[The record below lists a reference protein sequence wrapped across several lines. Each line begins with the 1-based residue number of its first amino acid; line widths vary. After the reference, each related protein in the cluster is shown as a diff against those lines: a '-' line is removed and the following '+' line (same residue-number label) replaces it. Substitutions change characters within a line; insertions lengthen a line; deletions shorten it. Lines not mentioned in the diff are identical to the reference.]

1 MKFIDGELGFTEVR
15 SNIMSNGP
23 SILKAVI
30 NWYLDGSLDHPE
42 KAKKL
47 ISILACICEGKMK
60 ATTSDDG
67 MVDFSLTSEY
77 EDYIHKWDSIF
88 KDLEQESVIR
98 GPWV

>member
-47 ISILACICEGKMK
+47 ISILACI
-60 ATTSDDG
+60 
-67 MVDFSLTSEY
+67 
-77 EDYIHKWDSIF
+77 
-88 KDLEQESVIR
+88 
-98 GPWV
+98 